1 MRPEKKRGKISRAA
15 ELKNKAQ
22 GPELSA
28 SKGQDQLIT
37 QAALHEFY
45 HPRLYWPMFRAR
57 VLAGTKKG
65 LQQTMGRGLEQIL
78 WKMWISRTRAGKWVE
93 HLGLPR
99 RMLERNLE
107 GGLDISVDPA
117 WITHSV
123 LFKDKWTRRCM
134 GNFFIWDGD
143 WDHSIRSME
152 TTTAS
157 RLMQDL
163 WDKRDD
169 LTKSIRYH
177 ELMEMI
183 DSGSVYSSCH
193 KGVYLN
199 SREKVLRYLRIYVSF
214 MDQMSRQ
221 GYVPELAPDPVGV
234 AVNRKGQLVKINKGM
249 HRMAMARILGL
260 NSITVQVRAVH
271 RDWWNREIAGPG
283 HPCRKLITALQDLSL

>member
-1 MRPEKKRGKISRAA
+1 MKPA
-15 ELKNKAQ
+15 ELENRTHCSETKR
-22 GPELSA
+22 SA
-28 SKGQDQLIT
+28 SEEQGRELLT
-37 QAALHEFY
+37 QAALSEFY

-65 LQQTMGRGLEQIL
+65 LQQTMARGLEQIL
-78 WKMWISRTRAGKWVE
+78 WKMWISRSRVGMLVE
-93 HLGLPR
+93 KTGLPR
-99 RMLERNLE
+99 RMLDRNLA
-107 GGLDISVDPA
+107 GGLDIQVDPA

-123 LFKDKWTRRCM
+123 LFRDKWTRRRM

-143 WDHSIRSME
+143 WDQNVRSME
-152 TTTAS
+152 TTTAC

-169 LTKSIRYH
+169 LTGSRRYH

-183 DSGSVYSSCH
+183 HSGSAYSSYH

-214 MDQMSRQ
+214 MEQMCRH
-221 GYVPELAPDPVGV
+221 GYDPELAPDPVGV
-234 AVNRKGQLVKINKGM
+234 AVNRKGGLVKINKGM

-260 NSITVQVRAVH
+260 KSIKVRVRAVH
-271 RDWWNREIAGPG
+271 RDWWDREISAASAPG
-283 HPCRKLITALQDLSL
+283 DPGQRLVMALQALGLDRAV